1 MITSNQSIQSD
12 FYSEKNQGQGLVIN
26 CVPRVLMLKKAQ
38 EGVFAMLLRGKLCL
52 RTCGASGSI
61 EVGFGDGKSD

>member
-1 MITSNQSIQSD
+1 M
-12 FYSEKNQGQGLVIN
+12 IN
-26 CVPRVLMLKKAQ
+26 CVPRVLMLKKAR